1 MFERERLAMSVLPS
15 KAELATCNTLQDL
28 LTLLGVAGPL
38 WQALVAVMGDPGSDT
53 RQVAALTKWAIA
65 QAISSVQV
73 APAQG
78 ATVVQAAQLGLVWR
92 SCRKMAF
99 LKGGGDE
106 KDFVDVD
113 PWETPSTPVTASK
126 APHAAVKESVLKMA
140 SLVDQTDESEL
151 LPPEGALV
159 QSWLQKYTLLMGGPP
174 EEEEE
179 PTAAQ
184 LAGLHKRVVLLKQAP
199 YVDFGVWVPFGRRA
213 LKLQKF
219 RVYTPLGDGSYLMRE
234 LPGPQNFQQWQACW
248 KVFKTAALM
257 LWIVSLT
264 ALLNYEKMVERLVV
278 QWPAAWGL
286 ICQAED
292 KARAE
297 KLEKI
302 RRSILADAA
311 QGKPTP
317 SDWGADSPW
326 TCCFQVL
333 TTDET
338 FWSEQVRH
346 PAVAWLAAGGRGAPV
361 AAAETIAGAHFAG
374 VAGNHGI
381 PSAQMA
387 IGESKP
393 IGTSGRQRKG
403 GCKTNARSCSG

>member
-1 MFERERLAMSVLPS
+1 
-15 KAELATCNTLQDL
+15 
-28 LTLLGVAGPL
+28 
-38 WQALVAVMGDPGSDT
+38 MGDPGGDT

-65 QAISSVQV
+65 QAISGVQV

-99 LKGGGDE
+99 LKSGGDE

-113 PWETPSTPVTASK
+113 PWETTATTTATPK
-126 APHAAVKESVLKMA
+126 APQAAVKEGVLKMA

-151 LPPEGALV
+151 LPPDGSLV

-213 LKLQKF
+213 LKQQKF
-219 RVYTPLGDGSYLMRE
+219 RMYTPLGDGSFLMRD
-234 LPGPQNFQQWQACW
+234 LPGPQNFQQWMSCW

-257 LWIVSLT
+257 LGIVSLT
-264 ALLNYEKMVERLVV
+264 ALLNYEKMMERLVV
-278 QWPAAWGL
+278 QWPTAWGL

-297 KLEKI
+297 RLEKL
-302 RRSILADAA
+302 RRNFVTEAA
-311 QGKPTP
+311 QSKATP
-317 SDWGADSPW
+317 ADWDSDAPW
-326 TCCFQVL
+326 TCCFQAL
-333 TTDET
+333 ARDDE
-338 FWSEQVRH
+338 H
-346 PAVAWLAAGGRGAPV
+346 CVA
-361 AAAETIAGAHFAG
+361 
-374 VAGNHGI
+374 
-381 PSAQMA
+381 
-387 IGESKP
+387 
-393 IGTSGRQRKG
+393 RQ
-403 GCKTNARSCSG
+403 